1 VGPTTLDRVLA
12 FATTHGIPAEAAF
25 RRAAEIEGV
34 RPETAAVVPRLLD
47 RLVALGHRHAKDL
60 VGLTGRLVEE
70 VAYRSEVERCYPDE
84 STRSQRWA
92 GVEEVLN
99 FAENYARR
107 QKAPT
112 LSGFLD
118 ELTLCADD
126 RDEKDSARD
135 KNAVTLMTLH
145 ASKGLEFQRVY
156 LVGLEEGL
164 LPHGKSLVTGNVEE
178 ERRLTYVGITRARSA
193 LTLTYTAD
201 RARYGK
207 RVSIHPSRFL
217 FEIKGSPP
225 PASWRAADASE
236 PEPKKRKKKGRP
248 RRARTGR

>member
-1 VGPTTLDRVLA
+1 
-12 FATTHGIPAEAAF
+12 
-25 RRAAEIEGV
+25 
-34 RPETAAVVPRLLD
+34 
-47 RLVALGHRHAKDL
+47 
-60 VGLTGRLVEE
+60 
-70 VAYRSEVERCYPDE
+70 
-84 STRSQRWA
+84 
-92 GVEEVLN
+92 VEEVLN

-156 LVGLEEGL
+156 LVGREEGL

-193 LTLTYTAD
+193 LTLTYTAE